1 MRVNKHSCRRV
12 ESADQILARGGVDG
26 GLASDSG
33 VHHRDQSRG
42 HLDDGDSP
50 HESGGYKARE
60 VADDATAE
68 RDHRGVAAEAFGE
81 QLVGQTRP
89 RFTRLVGL
97 PRRNRE
103 DFQGTALELAFDLAG
118 VERLDVRVGDEG
130 VPVSRCK
137 PASELPDSGQE
148 PRCEQYGTPADED
161 LAGRGG
167 LGCPGRARLPAYQVT
182 SPAPV
187 RTFATRASMKRRSES
202 RLR

>member
-1 MRVNKHSCRRV
+1 M
-12 ESADQILARGGVDG
+12 ESADQILARGSVDG
-26 GLASDSG
+26 GLAPDRG

-60 VADDATAE
+60 VADNAAAE

-89 RFTRLVGL
+89 RFARLVGL
-97 PRRNRE
+97 AWGNRE
-103 DFQGTALELAFDLAG
+103 DFQGTSLELVFDLAG
-118 VERLDVRVGDEG
+118 VEGLDVRVGDERI
-130 VPVSRCK
+130 PVSRCK
-137 PASELPDSGQE
+137 LARELPDSGQQ
-148 PRCEQYGTPADED
+148 PRCEEYGTLADED
-161 LAGRGG
+161 LARRGG
-167 LGCPGRARLPAYQVT
+167 LGCLGGARLRAYQVT